1 MPPFSANAW
10 PVRRPRSA
18 LQCPPFVF
26 LGCASHDVSKGFHGV
41 CVCGHVCGGGGTT
54 PRPDCTMQHPP
65 PPPHLGLPWVALVLL
80 GWVAVGGGAAEP
92 PNVGLC
98 PWPGLVDRHSM
109 PWKTCGWHPAAQKE
123 MQVEPNMQTN
133 KEEPVGH
140 TPAGGKRH
148 GKAQT
153 AQKVVPLEQYRKA
166 VEEEVRKKAAKD
178 HVQHEQGGKAETNEG
193 FDIQEAP
200 TEPSIKDGKAVEMQ
214 SNAAGGVE
222 EALESLDRVNYASA
236 SDGAKVLAANKDA
249 KGISNVLNENKDTYM
264 ISPCASD
271 KWLVMELSQEAAV
284 DSIVIAN
291 FEFYSSSLKEFEL
304 LGTQEHPQFTK
315 EGKDPIKNFEGG
327 VEWIHLGSFEAPKN
341 LRKPHLFT
349 ISEPAWV
356 RYLQLRLLSHYGE
369 ETYCTLSLFRV
380 HGTDTMESLR
390 KEIEMASKEVEDF
403 ELALRASNQKS
414 ADDLKLKGDIAGED
428 KDALVVEVQ
437 ESTSVETNLH
447 DAHAPLPT
455 PNITIQTNTSEKS
468 PSETSNECRND
479 VSVNETSPSTEKHVD
494 TKEVQQ
500 IVMESVNIS
509 EGISAEQASNNTGKE
524 IPKPSLPTMQ
534 RSTTILRNNARQE
547 NVMNILVK
555 KVKTLEL
562 NLTVIDKYVEDLS
575 TKYKAAFE
583 ELGQE
588 STQQEEQL
596 TDLLYRVSRLEL
608 QKADEDEVLRQ
619 RIKASLQQEL
629 SHFSLEINALQR
641 ALGRARNREFAAAGI
656 SILLGALLL
665 LNRPAFTAEGSL
677 FHLVVTF
684 LAISNGL
691 ISVFLQW
698 KLLS

>member
-1 MPPFSANAW
+1 MVMGVVHTCDGVVAGPP
-10 PVRRPRSA
+10 PPRRMR
-18 LQCPPFVF
+18 
-26 LGCASHDVSKGFHGV
+26 
-41 CVCGHVCGGGGTT
+41 
-54 PRPDCTMQHPP
+54 HPP
-65 PPPHLGLPWVALVLL
+65 PPPHLGPPWAVVLLL
-80 GWVAVGGGAAEP
+80 GWVAVGGGAPHPSEA
-92 PNVGLC
+92 GLC
-98 PWPGLVDRHSM
+98 PWPGLVEPGTMRWRM
-109 PWKTCGWHPAAQKE
+109 CGWHPTTQ
-123 MQVEPNMQTN
+123 
-133 KEEPVGH
+133 EEKLDASRLQASQEEQGGH
-140 TPAGGKRH
+140 ATAGGKKQ
-148 GKAQT
+148 GKAHT

-166 VEEEVRKKAAKD
+166 VEEEVRKKVAKD
-178 HVQHEQGGKAETNEG
+178 QMQHEKGGKMDTLEG
-193 FDIQEAP
+193 SDIQEAP
-200 TEPSIKDGKAVEMQ
+200 AEVVSKDGKPAETQ
-214 SNAAGGVE
+214 TNAAGGVE
-222 EALESLDRVNYASA
+222 EAVESLDRVNYASA
-236 SDGAKVLAANKDA
+236 SDGAKVLAANRDA

-291 FEFYSSSLKEFEL
+291 FEFYSSSLREFEL

-414 ADDLKLKGDIAGED
+414 ADNLKQKIDGIEKKHDTAAAAGE
-428 KDALVVEVQ
+428 
-437 ESTSVETNLH
+437 ESTSMEDTLQDLDTPSMVDNATIGTQVSEEHLQEARTEDL
-447 DAHAPLPT
+447 LGTPT
-455 PNITIQTNTSEKS
+455 
-468 PSETSNECRND
+468 
-479 VSVNETSPSTEKHVD
+479 NETAAPMEHD
-494 TKEVQQ
+494 NGAREVPLLDER
-500 IVMESVNIS
+500 MNAS
-509 EGISAEQASNNTGKE
+509 EGNVVDEASNKTSKE
-524 IPKPSLPTMQ
+524 IPSPSSPTAQ
-534 RSTTILRNNARQE
+534 RSTTLLRNNARQE

-588 STQQEEQL
+588 SSHQEEQL
-596 TDLLYRVSRLEL
+596 TGLLYRVSRLEL
-608 QKADEDEVLRQ
+608 QKADADEALRQ
-619 RIKASLQQEL
+619 KVKASIQQEL

-641 ALGRARNREFAAAGI
+641 ALDRARTREFAAAGI
-656 SILLGALLL
+656 SILVGALLL
-665 LNRPAFTAEGSL
+665 LNRPTFSNDGSL
-677 FHLVVTF
+677 FHRVVTF

-691 ISVFLQW
+691 ISIFLQW

>member
-1 MPPFSANAW
+1 
-10 PVRRPRSA
+10 
-18 LQCPPFVF
+18 
-26 LGCASHDVSKGFHGV
+26 
-41 CVCGHVCGGGGTT
+41 
-54 PRPDCTMQHPP
+54 MQHPP
-65 PPPHLGLPWVALVLL
+65 PPPHLGVPWTALVLL
-80 GWVAVGGGAAEP
+80 GWAAAGGGAAEP
-92 PNVGLC
+92 PDVGLC
-98 PWPGLVDRHSM
+98 PWPGLVDRYNV
-109 PWKTCGWHPAAQKE
+109 PWKTCGWHPATPKE
-123 MQVEPNMQTN
+123 TQVEQNIQTN
-133 KEEPVGH
+133 KEESVGH
-140 TPAGGKRH
+140 IPAGGKKH

-178 HVQHEQGGKAETNEG
+178 HVQHEQGGKAETTEG
-193 FDIQEAP
+193 SDIHEAP
-200 TEPSIKDGKAVEMQ
+200 TEPVIKDGKAIEAH

-249 KGISNVLNENKDTYM
+249 KGISNLLNENKDTYM

-284 DSIVIAN
+284 DSIVVAN

-315 EGKDPIKNFEGG
+315 EGKDPIKDFEGG
-327 VEWIHLGSFEAPKN
+327 VQWIHLGSFEAPKN

-369 ETYCTLSLFRV
+369 EKYCTLSLFRV

-403 ELALRASNQKS
+403 ELALRASNRKS

-428 KDALVVEVQ
+428 KDTLAVEVQ
-437 ESTSVETNLH
+437 ESTSMENNLQDTNTTL
-447 DAHAPLPT
+447 LT
-455 PNITIQTNTSEKS
+455 TNITFQTNVSEN
-468 PSETSNECRND
+468 PPYEPSNEHMGE
-479 VSVNETSPSTEKHVD
+479 VSLNETCPSTEK
-494 TKEVQQ
+494 Q
-500 IVMESVNIS
+500 IEPIESQHIVEESLNIS
-509 EGISAEQASNNTGKE
+509 EGIRVEQASNSTGKE
-524 IPKPSLPTMQ
+524 TPKSSLPNVQ

-629 SHFSLEINALQR
+629 SRFSLEINALQR
-641 ALGRARNREFAAAGI
+641 ALDRARSREFAAAGI
-656 SILLGALLL
+656 SVLLGALLL
-665 LNRPAFTAEGSL
+665 LNRPAFSTEGSL
-677 FHLVVTF
+677 FHLLVTF